1 MPNAKGIGMAEK
13 KKKRERKM
21 NVWHRTMLD
30 ILKSGKCDSET
41 LVDKMIERKAYHS
54 RSTIRGYVSAL
65 SGWGLIQEVETERKR
80 DGLGRMTIRIWK
92 LSKKSLEMS
101 GDAEEVPEDPI
112 EEEEEDAGLSLDRPK
127 KNHGRMMNIWHRA
140 LVDILR
146 ETSPLSKTE
155 LIKRVKDRGAYQS
168 DQTLRGYVT
177 ELKNYGLIE
186 AVEDVRIADTRGNM
200 TIPIWK
206 LVEDESSSPEPAT
219 VNEPSEE
226 GAK

>member
-1 MPNAKGIGMAEK
+1 MAEK

-54 RSTIRGYVSAL
+54 RGTIRGYISAL
-65 SGWGLIQEVETERKR
+65 IGWGLIQEVETERKR
-80 DGLGRMTIRIWK
+80 DGIGRMTIRIWK
-92 LSKKSLEMS
+92 LSKKARELD
-101 GDAEEVPEDPI
+101 GNAEEVPEDPI
-112 EEEEEDAGLSLDRPK
+112 EEEEEDVGLTLERPK

-140 LVDILR
+140 LVDILK
-146 ETSPLSKTE
+146 ETSPLTKTQLIE
-155 LIKRVKDRGAYQS
+155 LVQKRGAYQS
-168 DQTLRGYVT
+168 DHTLRGYVT

-186 AVEDVRIADTRGNM
+186 QVEDVRVADEGGRM
-200 TIPIWK
+200 TIPLWK
-206 LVEDESSSPEPAT
+206 LVEDEESSTEPAT

-226 GAK
+226 GAR